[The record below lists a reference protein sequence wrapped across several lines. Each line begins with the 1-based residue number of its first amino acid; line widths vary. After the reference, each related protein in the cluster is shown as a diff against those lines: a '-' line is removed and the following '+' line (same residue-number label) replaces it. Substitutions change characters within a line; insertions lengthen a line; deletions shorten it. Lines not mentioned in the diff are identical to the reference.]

1 MNHIV
6 AGQLAVTANDACP
19 LCGYWTCRCKRVGA
33 ESLEFDSLA
42 GQDAL
47 RDIVEVLE
55 AEAANDVDTE
65 DVAYLRSLLAAPI
78 VRIARAAGPVG
89 VAA

>member
-6 AGQLAVTANDACP
+6 AGQSAVTANDACP
-19 LCGYWTCRCKRVGA
+19 LCGFWTCRCSGFDV

-47 RDIVEVLE
+47 GDIV
-55 AEAANDVDTE
+55 AELTAAVESDVDIE
-65 DVAYLRSLLAAPI
+65 DLAYFRSLLAAPVVDI
-78 VRIARAAGPVG
+78 RTARSVLG

>member
-19 LCGYWTCRCKRVGA
+19 LCGYWTCRCNGFDDA
-33 ESLEFDSLA
+33 PEFDSLA

-47 RDIVEVLE
+47 RDIVAGLE
-55 AEAANDVDTE
+55 AEAETDVDAE
-65 DVAYLRSLLAAPI
+65 DLAHYQGLLLAPVVDI
-78 VRIARAAGPVG
+78 TCGPAVLA

>member
-1 MNHIV
+1 MNIIV
-6 AGQLAVTANDACP
+6 AGQLTVTANDACP
-19 LCGYWTCRCKRVGA
+19 LCGFWTCRCNGFDV

-47 RDIVEVLE
+47 RDIV
-55 AEAANDVDTE
+55 AELDASAETDVDAE
-65 DVAYLRSLLAAPI
+65 DLAYFRSLLAAPVI
-78 VRIARAAGPVG
+78 DIRTAPSLLA

>member
-6 AGQLAVTANDACP
+6 TGQAVVTDSP
-19 LCGYWTCRCKRVGA
+19 L
-33 ESLEFDSLA
+33 EPLEFGTLA

-47 RDIVEVLE
+47 RDIVEMLA
-55 AEAANDVDTE
+55 AEAVTDVDDE
-65 DVAYLRSLLAAPI
+65 DLAYYRGLLVVSAATI
-78 VRIARAAGPVG
+78 GRAPAELA

>member
-1 MNHIV
+1 MNNIV
-6 AGQLAVTANDACP
+6 AGQPAVTANDACP
-19 LCGYWTCRCKRVGA
+19 LCGFWTCRCKAVGV

-47 RDIVEVLE
+47 RDMVAELE
-55 AEAANDVDTE
+55 AEAANDVDAE
-65 DVAYLRSLLAAPI
+65 DLAHLRSLLA
-78 VRIARAAGPVG
+78 GPVISITRARGFLG

>member
-1 MNHIV
+1 MNDIV
-6 AGQLAVTANDACP
+6 TGQLAVTANDACP
-19 LCGYWTCRCKRVGA
+19 LCGFWTCRCNGFDA

-47 RDIVEVLE
+47 RDIVDELAAT
-55 AEAANDVDTE
+55 AESDVDTE
-65 DVAYLRSLLAAPI
+65 DLAYFRSLLAAPVI
-78 VRIARAAGPVG
+78 NIRTAPRLLA

>member
-6 AGQLAVTANDACP
+6 AGQAVVTDSP
-19 LCGYWTCRCKRVGA
+19 L
-33 ESLEFDSLA
+33 EPLEFGTLA

-47 RDIVEVLE
+47 RDIVEMLA
-55 AEAANDVDTE
+55 AEAGTDLDDE
-65 DVAYLRSLLAAPI
+65 DLAYYRGLLVVSAATI
-78 VRIARAAGPVG
+78 RRAPAVLA